1 MNHYRNSLVRILA
14 LLLAIVCISPSH
26 AESLEPEN
34 LWMQGV
40 NIKEDAIKNQNLSQ
54 FLSGLK
60 LMEKAF
66 SHKKTRGDW
75 CYEIGS
81 SYYYR
86 TPFGNNG
93 NYIAIDEKTGMKWFQ
108 KGCKLGDVRCA
119 LFLYKKYR
127 PKEEPY
133 SILAPKKEWS
143 DYFKARDKSWEYA
156 AIALQANILTDFNDY
171 ITLGD
176 AAWFTNNDDLAHKY
190 FAIAADKEEYG
201 AIAYVIRD
209 ERALDYLTTPKAM
222 YDAGIQMWKRGKDGD
237 VYGHHDKINGVN
249 MFEKSAKLNYPDAQ
263 KQMGYIHLTGQTVE
277 PDTLKAVSWYKL
289 AAQNKLTDAM
299 YILGKLYLN
308 GVGIDRDEDLAF
320 EYFKESSDSGYNHSD
335 LPLGY
340 CYMYGIG
347 TTKDMNMAREYFQAY
362 FKRLNLDPDKRLYH
376 SNTLVVDLDYLLGL
390 TYYFENSPEAIKL
403 FEASLKNNTY
413 IYSQRA
419 DLLYK
424 LSLCY
429 KVGKCGLKIDEQK
442 SDNLLNEA
450 KRFGVFEIDEQN
462 IKFLY

>member
-1 MNHYRNSLVRILA
+1 MNHYRNSLVRILT
-14 LLLAIVCISPSH
+14 LWLAIICVSLSH
-26 AESLEPEN
+26 AESLDADK

-40 NIKEDAIKNQNLSQ
+40 NIKEDAIRNQNLSQ

-66 SHKKTRGDW
+66 SQKKTRGEW

-81 SYYYR
+81 CYYYR

-93 NYIAIDEKTGMKWFQ
+93 NYIAIDEKAGMKWFQ
-108 KGCKLGDVRCA
+108 KGSKLGDVRCA
-119 LFLYKKYR
+119 LFLYKKHR

-133 SILAPKKEWS
+133 SILAPQKEWN

-156 AIALQANILTDFNDY
+156 AIALQANVPTDFNDY

-237 VYGHHDKINGVN
+237 VYGHHDKINGFK
-249 MFEKSAKLNYPDAQ
+249 MFEKSAKLNYPNAQ
-263 KQMGYIHLTGQTVE
+263 KQMGYIYLTGQTVE

-289 AAQNKLTDAM
+289 AAQHKLADAM
-299 YILGKLYLN
+299 YILGKLYFN
-308 GVGIDRDEDLAF
+308 GVGIDRDGDLAF
-320 EYFKESSDSGYNHSD
+320 EYFKGSADNGYIASE
-335 LPLGY
+335 LSLGY
-340 CYMYGIG
+340 CYLYGIG
-347 TTKDMNMAREYFQAY
+347 TVKDMNKAREYFQAY
-362 FKRLNLDPDKRLYH
+362 FKRLNLEPDKRLYH
-376 SNTLVVDLDYLLGL
+376 SNTLIVDLDYLLGL

-403 FEASLKNNTY
+403 FEASLRNNTY
-413 IYSQRA
+413 YHSQRA

-424 LSLCY
+424 LSSCY
-429 KVGKCGLKIDEQK
+429 RDGKCGVTSDVSKC
-442 SDNLLNEA
+442 DNLYNEAIKFDKVELNEN
-450 KRFGVFEIDEQN
+450 N
-462 IKFLY
+462 IYL